1 MGVLNQSLDDSDFP
15 QITYRRGTSGI
26 PVPILRGTGIR
37 VQAVAIS
44 HEQWGMTPQKIATE
58 YGISEKQVEAA
69 IAFFEAYRAEI
80 ETHIEFEARL
90 AVDANG

>member
-1 MGVLNQSLDDSDFP
+1 MGALNQSLDDPDFP

-37 VQAVAIS
+37 VQAVAIA
-44 HEQWGMTPQKIATE
+44 HEQWGMTAQDIAAE
-58 YGISEKQVEAA
+58 YGISEKQIEAA
-69 IAFFEAYRAEI
+69 IAFFEVHRTEI

-90 AVDANG
+90 AAEANG